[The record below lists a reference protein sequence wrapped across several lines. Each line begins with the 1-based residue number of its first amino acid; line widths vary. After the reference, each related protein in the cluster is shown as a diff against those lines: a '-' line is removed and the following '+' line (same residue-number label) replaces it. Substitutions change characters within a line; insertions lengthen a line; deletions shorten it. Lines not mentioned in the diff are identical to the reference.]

1 MTKRIMGVLSAGLL
15 LMVLHATGQEKKRP
29 REQGIVIGVLPTGK
43 YNSIVDVSGVAVGH
57 TTLVEAD
64 SIRTGVSVI
73 LPHGGN
79 LFQRKVPAAIYT
91 GNGFGKLTGSTQV
104 NELGNLETP
113 IVLTNTLSVPMATN
127 ALISYTLS
135 LPGNEKVSS
144 VNAVVGETNDGYLND
159 IRGRHVKE
167 EHILSAIK
175 NAATTNIEEGSVG
188 AGTGTVCFGFKGG
201 IGTASRKLPAKL
213 GGYTVGVMVQSNFG
227 GILNIDGFSVGEY
240 VQKFSFRNELLNN
253 VDGSCMIVVATDA
266 PLDHRNL
273 MRLAKRAMLG
283 LGKTGGIASN
293 GSGDYVIAFSS
304 AVENQIS
311 HQPATATQSYLH
323 LHNEHTSQLFMAAIE
338 ATEEAI
344 INSLWM
350 ANTTIGIK
358 GNKAERIPVEK
369 LLPLLTKEKK

>member
-1 MTKRIMGVLSAGLL
+1 MKTGFIVMLSMGLL
-15 LMVLHATGQEKKRP
+15 GNRQELVAQEKQRP
-29 REQGIVIGVLPTGK
+29 RDMGIVIGVLPTGQ
-43 YNSIVDVSGVAVGH
+43 YNSIIDVKGVAVGH
-57 TTLVEAD
+57 TTLVKAD
-64 SIRTGVSVI
+64 SVRTGVTAI
-73 LPHGGN
+73 LPHTGN

-91 GNGFGKLTGSTQV
+91 GNGFGKLAGSTQV

-113 IVLTNTLSVPMATN
+113 IILTNTLSIPNAMN

-135 LPGNEKVSS
+135 LPGNERVSS

-159 IRGRHVKE
+159 IRGRHVQE

-175 NAATTNIEEGSVG
+175 NANSNTLEEGSIG

-227 GILNIDGFSVGEY
+227 GVLSIDGIPVGEHL
-240 VQKFSFRNELLNN
+240 QKFSFRNELLNN
-253 VDGSCMIVVATDA
+253 VDGSCMMVLATDA

-293 GSGDYVIAFSS
+293 GSGDYVIAFST
-304 AVENQIS
+304 AAENQIP
-311 HQPATATQSYLH
+311 HQPATTTQTYLN
-323 LHNEHTSQLFMAAIE
+323 LHNDHTSQLFMAAIE

-350 ANTTIGIK
+350 ASTTTGIR
-358 GNKAERIPVEK
+358 GNKAERLPVEK
-369 LLPLLTKEKK
+369 ILPLLRKEKK

>member
-1 MTKRIMGVLSAGLL
+1 MGVLSAGLL

-213 GGYTVGVMVQSNFG
+213 GGFTVGVMVQSNFG

-358 GNKAERIPVEK
+358 GNKAERIPAEK